1 MERETGVEPATS
13 TLARSRSTT
22 ELLPLDVS
30 FYCTCAFTDNSRHT
44 YWYALMVWVPFH
56 IGPAST
62 GKANTPPAKLRRVSL
77 RLHRSSLEIN

>member
-30 FYCTCAFTDNSRHT
+30 FYSTCAFTDNSRHT
-44 YWYALMVWVPFH
+44 YWYALMAWVRQSLLQNC
-56 IGPAST
+56 GE
-62 GKANTPPAKLRRVSL
+62 VSL
-77 RLHRSSLEIN
+77 RLPPEQSRNQLVSLAWPRMLD